1 MGTLSG
7 FRPPPRRSRVPGK
20 RRRSSPTG
28 RRAMKNFLIRILLAL
43 AFVLVA
49 FALAS
54 PAQAQQ
60 ADEDPTTGTPRQQ
73 QPTAKSQSQEA
84 PAPPSADDQTQEA
97 LAFTGR
103 VTEEQGHLL
112 LKDPV
117 TKLSYQFD
125 DPSKAKPYLG
135 KQVKVIGKLE
145 LKSNTIHIDS
155 IEPLS

>member
-1 MGTLSG
+1 
-7 FRPPPRRSRVPGK
+7 
-20 RRRSSPTG
+20 
-28 RRAMKNFLIRILLAL
+28 MKNFLIRILLAV

-54 PAQAQQ
+54 PARAQQ
-60 ADEDPTTGTPRQQ
+60 ADEDPATGTPRQH
-73 QPTAKSQSQEA
+73 PTATPKSPQAQEV
-84 PAPPSADDQTQEA
+84 PPPPSADSQTQEA

-103 VTEEQGHLL
+103 VTEEQGHIV

-117 TKLSYQFD
+117 TKLNYQFD

-155 IEPLS
+155 IEPVS

>member
-1 MGTLSG
+1 
-7 FRPPPRRSRVPGK
+7 
-20 RRRSSPTG
+20 
-28 RRAMKNFLIRILLAL
+28 MKNFLVRILLAA

-54 PAQAQQ
+54 SAQAQQ
-60 ADEDPTTGTPRQQ
+60 ANEYPTTATPRQQ
-73 QPTAKSQSQEA
+73 QPTATQDRSNNRRFR
-84 PAPPSADDQTQEA
+84 PPSSADAQTQEA

-103 VTEEQGHLL
+103 VTHEHGHLV

-117 TKLSYQFD
+117 TKMSYQFD
-125 DPSKAKPYLG
+125 DASKAKRYVG
-135 KQVKVIGKLE
+135 KQVKVIGKLD